1 MKADEFEYIEQLGRG
16 SYSKVYKVRR
26 KADNQIYALKQ
37 VQMSSISEK
46 ERENSLNEVRLLSH
60 LSHPYI
66 INYKETFIENNN
78 L

>member
-1 MKADEFEYIEQLGRG
+1 
-16 SYSKVYKVRR
+16 
-26 KADNQIYALKQ
+26 
-37 VQMSSISEK
+37 MSSISEK